1 MERYEQNGNISSH
14 SHAWSAITGKPGTFP
29 PSDHNHDS
37 LYYSKTYVDNSL
49 FMVKPKSVMVHLWGV
64 AKNQFKEPFGS
75 FKFFGGVDGKPL
87 MQKVDELIYNGH
99 TILGGFIARGGLN
112 DEGYAGNMVNMAA
125 ITVQYSSYYNVPY
138 EIMYFSDAYQTIHY
152 DIVILYY

>member
-1 MERYEQNGNISSH
+1 
-14 SHAWSAITGKPGTFP
+14 
-29 PSDHNHDS
+29 
-37 LYYSKTYVDNSL
+37 
-49 FMVKPKSVMVHLWGV
+49 MVHLWGV